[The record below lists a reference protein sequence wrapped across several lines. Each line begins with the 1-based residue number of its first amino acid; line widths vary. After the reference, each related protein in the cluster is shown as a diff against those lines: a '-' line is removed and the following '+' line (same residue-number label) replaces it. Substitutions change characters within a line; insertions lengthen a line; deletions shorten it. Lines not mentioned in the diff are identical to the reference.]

1 MQAGITI
8 REPAMDLTHFDRVER
23 FFDSLFNRAA
33 NYGIDLIVALLILL
47 IGFWLARRLAGAM
60 ERLVVRAGGDPT
72 AAPLL
77 GAVVLWGVR
86 ILTLVN
92 VLGRLGVQTTS
103 IVAALGAAGLAIG
116 LALQGTLQN
125 IAAGLMLLLLKP
137 FRVGDYIEGVG
148 TVAGT
153 VREVGLFSTQ
163 LAKSDGAALYVPNSQ
178 LWSNAVTNYTRNA
191 TRRIEVSFQVTTAQV
206 ESGLALMREVVAA
219 DSRIQRTPEPAIA
232 VADYTDTGAR
242 LSAQVWVDNAD
253 YTAVRA
259 ELLRRLRPELEQR
272 LAPPMP

>member
-1 MQAGITI
+1 
-8 REPAMDLTHFDRVER
+8 MDLTHFDRVER

>member
-1 MQAGITI
+1 MAL
-8 REPAMDLTHFDRVER
+8 AHLDRVER
-23 FFDSLFNRAA
+23 FFDTLFNRAA
-33 NYGIDLIVALLILL
+33 NYGVDLVVALLILL
-47 IGFWLARRLAGAM
+47 IGFWLARRLAQAM
-60 ERLVVRAGGDPT
+60 ERLTVRAGGDPT

-77 GAVVLWGVR
+77 GAAVLWGIR

-137 FRVGDYIEGVG
+137 FRAGDYIEGVG
-148 TVAGT
+148 VVAGT

-163 LAKSDGAALYVPNSQ
+163 LVKSDGAALYVPNSQ

-191 TRRIEVSFQVTTAQV
+191 TRRIDVNFQVATSQV
-206 ESGLALMREVVAA
+206 EAGLALMRDVVAA
-219 DSRIQRTPEPAIA
+219 DTRILASPAPLIA
-232 VADYTDTGAR
+232 VAEYTDAGAR

-253 YTAVRA
+253 YTAVKS

-272 LAPPMP
+272 LAPPA